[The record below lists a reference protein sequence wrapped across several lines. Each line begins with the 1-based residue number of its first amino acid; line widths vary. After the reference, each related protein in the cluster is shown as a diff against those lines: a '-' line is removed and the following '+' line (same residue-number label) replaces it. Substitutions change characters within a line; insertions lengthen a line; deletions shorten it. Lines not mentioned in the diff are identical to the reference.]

1 MATTKKRISMY
12 GIEELIFSNGTLVTK
27 FGNKFIILNSQGT
40 LIDAYSTKK
49 EAIERV
55 KKLYKNL
62 K

>member
-1 MATTKKRISMY
+1 MATIKKRISMY

-40 LIDAYSTKK
+40 LIEAYPTKK
-49 EAIERV
+49 EAVDRV
-55 KKLYKNL
+55 KKLYRNL

>member
-1 MATTKKRISMY
+1 MY

-40 LIDAYSTKK
+40 LIEAYSTKK